1 MLIDYPTMD
10 IPSKNLRIV
19 FSFYECMDDLHNTL
33 PRYVAHKAGDPNATH
48 LQGSFHVLQYGGQP
62 LLKPNIF
69 TAICPQLSDF
79 LHGIKLP

>member
-1 MLIDYPTMD
+1 
-10 IPSKNLRIV
+10 
-19 FSFYECMDDLHNTL
+19 
-33 PRYVAHKAGDPNATH
+33 
-48 LQGSFHVLQYGGQP
+48 